1 MPSTLER
8 LTAAVEGRYHVDREI
23 GQGGMATVYL
33 ARDTKH
39 DRPVAIKV
47 LRPELAAAIGVD
59 RFLAEIKTTAALRHP
74 HILPLHDSCQD
85 ETCLYYVMPYVEGES
100 LRERLEREKQLPLD
114 EALRIT
120 REVADALQYAHGR
133 GVIHRDIKP
142 ENILLEGGHA
152 LLADFGIARAVSAAV
167 KENEKLTQVGMAV
180 GTPAYMSPEQAAAD
194 PDLDGR
200 SDLYSL
206 ASVLYEM
213 LVGEPPFTGATHEAI
228 LVQRFTQTPPHATA
242 KRPSVPVYL
251 DRALVKALARVP
263 GERFPTVERFAAALT
278 PSASGAS
285 ALAEEKSVAVLP
297 FTSMSADPDSEY
309 FGDGIAEE
317 IINALGRLPGLRVAA
332 RASAFAFRGKADDL
346 KGIATQL
353 GVRTVLE
360 GSVRRAGHRVRI
372 TAQLVDVDTG
382 FQIWSERYDREL
394 TDIFAIQDEIATAI
408 ATRFELALEGE
419 AATGRL
425 VQPGTANLKAYDL
438 YLRGRALLHR
448 RGASMAEAIESFE
461 QAVALDSDYAP
472 AFAGLARALV
482 LYAFWG
488 WIEPGAVLER
498 ASEAAA
504 HAVRSDPQLG
514 EAHAAMAM
522 VAFAARINCAEA
534 GAAWE
539 RAIALAPESDAEVRV
554 SRAMFDLGYAQ
565 ARFPEAVEEITAALI
580 SDPLSSSGHAGLAV
594 MNRTAGNVEAARAAA
609 RRALELD
616 SGSLYAYWAMLYAL
630 SGGDAADEAKRVARE
645 GMAQFGRHPWLM
657 MGESVNLP
665 AHADRSVATAR
676 YEELAARARTDYVQ
690 PAVLSLM
697 AASIGRL
704 DESAA
709 WLRRAVDTRDA
720 LILALMAQFRDLR
733 PVIRRPEVQELLHR
747 INWIP
752 PEQR

>member
-1 MPSTLER
+1 MSTAQDT
-8 LTAAVEGRYHVDREI
+8 LTAAVEGRYRIDREI

-33 ARDTKH
+33 AHDTKH
-39 DRPVAIKV
+39 DRQVAIKV

-59 RFLAEIKTTAALRHP
+59 RFLAEIKTTAALHHP
-74 HILPLHDSCQD
+74 HILPLHDSCLD

-100 LRERLEREKQLPLD
+100 LRERLQREKQLPLD

-194 PDLDGR
+194 PDVDGR

-228 LVQRFTQTPPHATA
+228 LVQRFTQTPPHATT

-263 GERFPTVERFAAALT
+263 GERFPTVERFAAALG
-278 PSASGAS
+278 PSTSGVS
-285 ALAEEKSVAVLP
+285 ALAEDKSVAVLP
-297 FTSMSADPDSEY
+297 FTSMSADPDSQY

-346 KGIATQL
+346 KAIATQL

-360 GSVRRAGHRVRI
+360 GSVRRAGNRLRI

-382 FQIWSERYDREL
+382 FQIWSERYDRES
-394 TDIFAIQDEIATAI
+394 TDIFAIQDEIATAL
-408 ATRFELALEGE
+408 ARKFEVTLGEEGD
-419 AATGRL
+419 GPL
-425 VQPGTANLKAYDL
+425 VQPGTVNLKAYDL

-448 RGASMAEAIESFE
+448 RGASMAQAIESFE
-461 QAVALDSDYAP
+461 QAVAIDPDYAP
-472 AFAGLARALV
+472 ALAGLARALV

-488 WIEPGAVLER
+488 WVEPGVVLER

-504 HAVRSDPQLG
+504 HAVRSDPLLG
-514 EAHAAMAM
+514 ESHAAAAM
-522 VAFAARINCAEA
+522 VAFAARFDCREA
-534 GAAWE
+534 GAAWD
-539 RAIALAPESDAEVRV
+539 RAIALAPDSDAEVRV

-565 ARFPEAVEEITAALI
+565 AKFPQAVQEISAALI
-580 SDPLSSSGHAGLAV
+580 ADPLSSSGYAGLAV
-594 MNRTAGNVEAARAAA
+594 MNRTAGNIDAARTAA

-616 SGSLYAYWAMLYAL
+616 PGSLYAHWAMLYAL
-630 SGGDAADEAKRVARE
+630 SGGDAVDEARRTARE
-645 GMAQFGRHPWLM
+645 GMTLFGRHPWLM

-665 AHADRSVATAR
+665 AGVDRSPATSR
-676 YEELAARARTDYVQ
+676 YEELAARSRTDYVQ
-690 PAVLSLM
+690 PAVLAMM
-697 AASIGRL
+697 AACIGRM
-704 DESAA
+704 DESAR
-709 WLRRAVDTRDA
+709 WLQRAMDTRDS
-720 LILALMAQFRDLR
+720 LILAMMAQFKDLQ
-733 PVIRRPEVQELLHR
+733 PVIRRPDVQTLLHR